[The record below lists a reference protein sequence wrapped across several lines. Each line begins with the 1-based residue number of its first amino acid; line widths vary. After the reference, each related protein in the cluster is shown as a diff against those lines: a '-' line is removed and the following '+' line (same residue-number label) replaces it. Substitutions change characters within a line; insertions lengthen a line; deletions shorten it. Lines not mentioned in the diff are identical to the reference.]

1 MGNNNE
7 LTYSVRFQHNKTDI
21 ENIIADVRGRL
32 SNITVDIKGGK
43 VDLSGLNT
51 QIGEVEKS
59 IKALDKLDFN
69 GLKDSFS
76 GLTAQLEKFSAEL
89 KSLNTNF
96 GANLGNA
103 IVDAL
108 SKADTQIKAT
118 IENLNRLAQA
128 EQEAAGGGKKGTP
141 QGVNNA
147 VNLDMAKARIAEID
161 GLLTSVWKQLNASFK
176 LKFDSGSLDDYSMR
190 LQKLQRELREV
201 VAAGGEGK
209 RVDDILRGANYSAL
223 RKDTTNEVK
232 AVNDVSVAIE
242 KLKASLESL
251 SGIKGVGVLRKQI
264 NDLLRSLQGNGGNK
278 LAQSEHVNRWLNEL
292 VRRAADAAKA
302 NEKIQRDAS
311 SASRQAAREAEADR
325 QRSYKN
331 LYDNAKEATDAQ
343 RQIQAAVRK
352 TREEF
357 DKLYDRRTNLMTL
370 QSLNPRID
378 LSGPLAQAQARLT
391 GMVEMMR
398 KMETVLGQ
406 KGTPERFTQ
415 FLATNDINAYKNG
428 LTAFY
433 KEIQDAENRAF
444 GSMKAQEHLD
454 NVKKKIDD
462 IISLMQRAG
471 AAGLPLGDLQRT
483 LQELT
488 SIADKLHEIQ
498 QTGKTGGIGLNAWFK
513 TGEYSRGMSQAKDTA
528 DRAKRDLDA
537 VAKKNASNADA
548 EIKRLRDAMSQINA
562 IKAKSPELKINGV
575 DRAIEDIKRLMRLLE
590 QAKTQGADIGR
601 IQGIMGAYSPAN
613 MAATVAQLAQNQQA
627 AAQAAAQHELA
638 QQRMGQAI
646 AQATGEARQQS
657 QVLGDLR
664 SMAAQ
669 YLSVWGASSFIKEV
683 AQITGELELQQKS
696 LEVIIGSAG
705 KAQELFNDIK
715 GMSQMSPYTFQ
726 NLLKTTRQL
735 AAFGIETKDL
745 YGTMKQLSDIGAG
758 LDVDVQRLV
767 LAYGHIKSS
776 GVLTGIQRRQL
787 ETAGIGITAELAKLY
802 NEQYRASGSSER
814 VTAEDVFKRIKDRQ
828 VTFEDVEKVFKRLTG
843 PGGKFENMQLK
854 QYETLGG
861 KLRNLQNNYNIMLDE
876 IGKAHMSLLMGGVDA
891 LNSLMENWQKWA
903 GVIKAVG
910 AGLVAVKVAQ
920 AALGKS
926 VMAHR
931 AATLTSRAIERES
944 LIASNLGTPAPL
956 PPAGRVRLDESYAQ
970 KINDSQ
976 LNRFQKARAVMYSN
990 VTKSARELLL
1000 VEQGF
1005 NPVYAARV
1013 AQMKG
1018 MELAFHRLRM
1028 GALSFFTTMRAGLV
1042 ALATNPMTWIF
1053 AAIAGITALTSRV
1066 KELDRVE
1073 ASMRDNIQRRAKEDI
1088 EGIDETLKSLPKTI
1102 KKIDVDGVLKIDK
1115 NSIPAGEIESMMESL
1130 DDALQKYDPLYKG
1143 HMFDLERMEDDK
1155 DKVIKMMD
1163 DLDKARAAK
1172 EAVKGKAAMISQG
1185 NKDTGGG
1192 WKNLWLKDTFL
1203 QELKEYQEASI
1214 EMQAQIERI
1223 ASAYETD
1230 AERYPL
1236 RYKRSDIDKVREF
1249 DLRAE
1254 IANYYGT
1261 KANAVSGDMVREY
1274 LSAMINTKD
1283 FERAWFEDLNM
1294 LFDNRALK
1302 SKIASSINKYFEGIN
1317 PAIEAEL
1324 KKMQKKDKT
1333 GELGAVYLKEQIE
1346 QLLNVEGFEI
1356 SDEEAKKNVSQAIL
1370 FAINDALSTAD
1381 PEGAVSVQNGAIQ
1394 EYLNN
1399 FVKEEANK
1407 FIDSKG
1413 DISNIDKDKLRE
1425 EYVAHFQSI
1434 AVSMQALA
1442 SNARNGAAIMERFKR
1457 AVKDVWDNIDVG
1469 GEVDEK
1475 LKAWQKKIKD
1485 VLKLEK
1491 FSDLE
1496 TEIGIK
1502 VTAKTD
1508 LASFIEEVQ
1517 KKFKE
1522 AKDKA
1527 QNLAR
1532 GLNIGARLGIK
1543 IDADVTFGSRE
1554 GLLKLYNTLLKVRM
1568 KSMWKGFMGDE
1579 AAKKTVE
1586 DTKAMMDAIL
1596 PLLKMFN
1603 MEKATGYN
1611 FHDDKNSEKDAKKKA
1626 DDAKRKAEE
1635 AKRKAEQ
1642 AARDAEQKEIERFR
1656 NIISLVQELR
1666 REYKRLRDEGWGK
1679 DAALRKTEEYYRRMY
1694 GEKGPV
1700 DWQQLRGD
1708 IARQGPFLENLTK
1721 QIKASGAIRDQD
1733 AKERL
1738 MRDAMRGM
1746 VDSENTG
1753 QRERSDELL
1762 ALFNSELESV
1772 SESFSNLR
1780 KIMDATGRGDIAG
1793 AVSGL
1798 GEIGVIGGKLSGEI
1812 QRMLDL
1818 MITAFYQREGLD
1830 LAGMKEIDYARAGQ
1844 MSERE
1849 IKEYVSEL
1857 FGDEGTIDLVKSVTD
1872 TLKAYRKAVKDEQ
1885 KEAVDATVK
1894 AMSAMRDYYS
1904 QLKLLE
1910 SQTKRQNDLIDEMTD
1925 ISADQREA
1933 MKRGVLAD
1941 AYVKALQLEPTYARL
1956 MRGDTS
1962 LNASQVDGMTTLLSG
1977 AYRAQFAAGRLS
1989 ADELAQKIE
1998 ELMKSRRT
2006 YYSGKREELLD
2017 FTAKG
2022 RIERE
2027 LKTLLADFFK
2037 IAEDAEKAKE
2047 RRERA
2052 LDTKQKAETVYNS
2065 LNATF
2070 NDNLAKGKLAAQLER
2085 QATGE
2090 RNPARRRELEQE
2102 AARLREEITANA
2114 VAPSE
2119 IREAKQAVDAA
2130 DMEIKAADIV
2140 IQDSRR
2146 KLGGKAGEI
2155 ERKNDEA
2162 TAEENMRGY
2171 INKAIEYLRKF
2182 SDAIEFVQGVLDSF
2196 GVETMALEDI
2206 VGAIGGAVKGAE
2218 TGMMIGDLFGGMG
2231 GMWGAAAGAAIG
2243 IAGAIAQLHDKH
2255 LQKRIDEIK
2264 LDTTRMSNTLDTIK
2278 SLRERQ
2284 LGYDNGGAR
2293 SMLASMYS
2301 GGGAAESAMR
2311 DYYTRYGGGSGYE
2324 QELRLLEEQRQKLIE
2339 MYNLESSKKKK
2350 SKEDLEDYSNQIAAL
2365 DEQIRYYTEDL
2376 AKELW
2381 GIDLKGW
2388 ADQLGDALMTAFEN
2402 GSSAASAFKD
2412 TVQDIM
2418 RGVVKN
2424 MLTVGIIEPAL
2435 EKLRVKLFGNNGE
2448 GGLFDSK
2455 NPKGSMGAV
2464 LAGLGEWFET
2474 EGPALMDA
2482 ANEFYNGA
2490 DNMLR
2495 QTLGYGM
2502 RESEKSTNT
2511 VNSITSTA
2519 SEQTMGIVAGY
2530 LSRLSQDVSV
2540 QRIMQE
2546 MFVNGSWPSYLEQVT
2561 TANDSLTAIDRST
2574 TAMMEMMRD
2583 GSGALYERVES
2594 MSRRLDNFANGID
2607 RIYVN

>member
-1 MGNNNE
+1 MADSNALSFYVKFYEDAQHNIQGLVRQLQGKLNNLTFHLKAENVNISGLEKAISGMKPAKVVDEKNLSNVIEGIRNIEKSLANMGDGKFSGMLRALVEIREQLGATSTALKDMSDEIKTLGNNIGASVSSGIVNNMARINE
-7 LTYSVRFQHNKTDI
+7 AIDKTVAKLA
-21 ENIIADVRGRL
+21 E
-32 SNITVDIKGGK
+32 
-43 VDLSGLNT
+43 
-51 QIGEVEKS
+51 
-59 IKALDKLDFN
+59 LDK
-69 GLKDSFS
+69 
-76 GLTAQLEKFSAEL
+76 AQ
-89 KSLNTNF
+89 
-96 GANLGNA
+96 
-103 IVDAL
+103 
-108 SKADTQIKAT
+108 
-118 IENLNRLAQA
+118 
-128 EQEAAGGGKKGTP
+128 
-141 QGVNNA
+141 
-147 VNLDMAKARIAEID
+147 
-161 GLLTSVWKQLNASFK
+161 
-176 LKFDSGSLDDYSMR
+176 
-190 LQKLQRELREV
+190 
-201 VAAGGEGK
+201 
-209 RVDDILRGANYSAL
+209 
-223 RKDTTNEVK
+223 
-232 AVNDVSVAIE
+232 
-242 KLKASLESL
+242 
-251 SGIKGVGVLRKQI
+251 
-264 NDLLRSLQGNGGNK
+264 
-278 LAQSEHVNRWLNEL
+278 
-292 VRRAADAAKA
+292 DAA
-302 NEKIQRDAS
+302 
-311 SASRQAAREAEADR
+311 SASRQAAREADADR

-343 RQIQAAVRK
+343 RQIQAAARK

-398 KMETVLGQ
+398 KMEAVLGQ

-415 FLATNDINAYKNG
+415 FLATNDVNAYKNG

-454 NVKKKIDD
+454 NVWKKIAG
-462 IISLMQRAG
+462 ITELMQKAD
-471 AAGLPLGDLQRT
+471 AAGLPLGNLQRT
-483 LQELT
+483 LQELDN
-488 SIADKLHEIQ
+488 IYNKLNEIQ
-498 QTGKTGGIGLNAWFK
+498 QTGKTGGLGLNAWFK
-513 TGEYSRGMSQAKDTA
+513 TGEYTRGMSQAKDTA

-537 VAKKNASNADA
+537 VAKRNASNADA

-696 LEVIIGSAG
+696 LDVIIGSAG

-828 VTFEDVEKVFKRLTG
+828 VTFEDVEKVFNRLTG

-920 AALGKS
+920 MALGKS
-926 VMAHR
+926 FAGHR
-931 AATLTSRAIERES
+931 AATMAMSS
-944 LIASNLGTPAPL
+944 LQYEQAVAASGFIGTPLRQRATL
-956 PPAGRVRLDESYAQ
+956 GESYAQ

-976 LNRFQKARAVMYSN
+976 MNRFQKARAVMYRN
-990 VTKSARELLL
+990 VTASARELLL

-1005 NPVYAARV
+1005 SPVYAARV

-1028 GALSFFTTMRAGLV
+1028 GALSFFTTMRAGFI
-1042 ALATNPMTWIF
+1042 ALASNPMTWIF
-1053 AAIAGITALTSRV
+1053 AAIAGITALVSRV
-1066 KELDRVE
+1066 NELNKAE
-1073 ASMRDNIQRRAKEDI
+1073 ETMREGLQRRAKEDL
-1088 EGIDETLKSLPKTI
+1088 EGINDVFEGMPASVRRIDAGGILK
-1102 KKIDVDGVLKIDK
+1102 VDKD
-1115 NSIPAGEIESMMESL
+1115 SIPTTEIDSMMQSL
-1130 DDALQKYDPLYKG
+1130 DDALQKFDPLYKG
-1143 HMFDLERMEDDK
+1143 HLFDIERMEDDR
-1155 DKVIKMMD
+1155 DKVVQMMD
-1163 DLDKARAAK
+1163 DLEMARLAK
-1172 EAVKGKAAMISQG
+1172 EEVKGKAAMLAAG
-1185 NKDTGGG
+1185 NKSTGG
-1192 WKNLWLKDTFL
+1192 LWKDTFTE
-1203 QELKEYQEASI
+1203 ELKEFQDELI
-1214 EMQAQIERI
+1214 KFQAQAEAL
-1223 ASAYETD
+1223 ASKYETKPFD
-1230 AERYPL
+1230 MRISKGGGNY
-1236 RYKRSDIDKVREF
+1236 F
-1249 DLRAE
+1249 DLEDAIKRYYKVDE
-1254 IANYYGT
+1254 IT
-1261 KANAVSGDMVREY
+1261 GDMIRSY
-1274 LSAMINTKD
+1274 LTSHANSTPYNFSLEGVKVNNAEM
-1283 FERAWFEDLNM
+1283 R
-1294 LFDNRALK
+1294 
-1302 SKIASSINKYFEGIN
+1302 SKIGAAVRKYYEGIN
-1317 PAIEAEL
+1317 PTIEAEL
-1324 KKMQKKDKT
+1324 RKMQKKDPSGRLGSMVLQEFMENIFSTEGMEITDEKT
-1333 GELGAVYLKEQIE
+1333 KQTIT
-1346 QLLNVEGFEI
+1346 
-1356 SDEEAKKNVSQAIL
+1356 QAIL
-1370 FAINDALSTAD
+1370 MAINDSLSSQDPNAAAAFRNGPLKEFLNSMVKAQAEDFLST
-1381 PEGAVSVQNGAIQ
+1381 
-1394 EYLNN
+1394 
-1399 FVKEEANK
+1399 
-1407 FIDSKG
+1407 KG
-1413 DISNIDKDKLRE
+1413 DLTNVDEDKLRQD
-1425 EYVAHFQSI
+1425 YMAYFQPTFDMVGSI
-1434 AVSMQALA
+1434 TALTKDGKAVLEQY
-1442 SNARNGAAIMERFKR
+1442 RKAIN
-1457 AVKDVWDNIDVG
+1457 DVWDS
-1469 GEVDEK
+1469 VDKGRIVSEN
-1475 LKAWQKKIKD
+1475 LNAWQKKIKD

-1554 GLLKLYNTLLKVRM
+1554 GLLKLYNTLFEVRM

-1579 AAKKTVE
+1579 AAKKTAE
-1586 DTKAMMDAIL
+1586 DAKAMMHAIL

-1603 MEKATGYN
+1603 MEKVTGYN

-1626 DDAKRKAEE
+1626 DEAKRKAEE

-1642 AARDAEQKEIERFR
+1642 AAKDAEQKEIERFR

-1708 IARQGPFLENLTK
+1708 IARQGPFLENLAK
-1721 QIKASGAIRDQD
+1721 QIQASGAIRDQKD
-1733 AKERL
+1733 KDRL
-1738 MRDAMRGM
+1738 KRDAMRGM
-1746 VDSENTG
+1746 VDSENTD

-1762 ALFNSELESV
+1762 AQFNSELESV

-1798 GEIGVIGGKLSGEI
+1798 GEIGAIGGKLSGEI

-1818 MITAFYQREGLD
+1818 MITTFYQREGLD

-1962 LNASQVDGMTTLLSG
+1962 LNASQVEGMTTLLSG
-1977 AYRAQFAAGRLS
+1977 AYRAQYAAGRLS
-1989 ADELAQKIE
+1989 TDELAQKIE

-2037 IAEDAEKAKE
+2037 IAEDAEKAKV

-2052 LDTKQKAETVYNS
+2052 LDAKQKAETVYNS
-2065 LNATF
+2065 LNNTF

-2102 AARLREEITANA
+2102 AARLREEIAANA

-2146 KLGGKAGEI
+2146 KLGDKAGEI

-2182 SDAIEFVQGVLDSF
+2182 SDAIEFVRGVLDSF
-2196 GVETMALEDI
+2196 GVEAMVLEDI

-2255 LQKRIDEIK
+2255 IQKRIDEIK

-2284 LGYDNGGAR
+2284 MGYDNGGAR
-2293 SMLASMYS
+2293 SMLASMYN

-2381 GIDLKGW
+2381 AIDLKGW
-2388 ADQLGDALMTAFEN
+2388 ADQFGDALMTAFEN

-2424 MLTVGIIEPAL
+2424 MLNVGIIEPAL
-2435 EKLRVKLFGNNGE
+2435 ERLRVKLFGNNGE

-2464 LAGLGEWFET
+2464 LAGLGEWFDT

-2511 VNSITSTA
+2511 VNSIQSAA

-2546 MFVNGSWPSYLEQVT
+2546 MFANGSWPSYIEQVT